1 MVLALPIGVGLGAV
15 GVALVASRVP
25 AWKPARGV
33 ALAVAATC
41 LLGQLAVSQL
51 KHYTAAPL
59 RPGDAGRL
67 YAVSAALVDLGAS
80 PGGRC
85 IAQRARR
92 RGYAMLSLYFAGWA
106 LGRPAWRW
114 GGLALGLGRAWGFP
128 QSAYCKARTS

>member
-51 KHYTAAPL
+51 KHYTTLPRPYDLETLGGYTPYPL
-59 RPGDAGRL
+59 HWWTWVRAGR
-67 YAVSAALVDLGAS
+67 AVHCPAGTPA
-80 PGGRC
+80 
-85 IAQRARR
+85 RA
-92 RGYAMLSLYFAGWA
+92 M
-106 LGRPAWRW
+106 P
-114 GGLALGLGRAWGFP
+114 
-128 QSAYCKARTS
+128 C

>member
-51 KHYTAAPL
+51 KHYDTAAPL

-80 PGGRC
+80 
-85 IAQRARR
+85 
-92 RGYAMLSLYFAGWA
+92 
-106 LGRPAWRW
+106 
-114 GGLALGLGRAWGFP
+114 GRAVHCPAGTP
-128 QSAYCKARTS
+128 ARATPC